1 MRPPKN
7 PNKPQTHVK
16 VAQQYITN
24 PLLLQ
29 GRKSHLRLWLLVT
42 SHQPLRAYLH
52 GQGLVLFSSEPYD
65 TKRPLEGPGVRPSI
79 SHVTNYARWV
89 PFILCMVFM
98 HSCSTAQFTL
108 SGHKAC
114 LACESGVYLPAAA
127 SCIHFFL
134 DKCVPC

>member
-1 MRPPKN
+1 VLLAAFSSVFRALQVAVRPPKN

-24 PLLLQ
+24 PLLIQ
-29 GRKSHLRLWLLVT
+29 GRKFHLRLWLLVT

-79 SHVTNYARWV
+79 SHVTNYARWG
-89 PFILCMVFM
+89 C
-98 HSCSTAQFTL
+98 SCA
-108 SGHKAC
+108 
-114 LACESGVYLPAAA
+114 
-127 SCIHFFL
+127 FFL
-134 DKCVPC
+134 HVNGIFADVDATGMCQRVNTNITCRPS